1 MSVETQAL
9 VPANSSVADFLAEI
23 GRVIRECES
32 SKPSRLS
39 FMALKKWRQDKS
51 RQIAEVT
58 NRYAGNSQNA
68 LVPSGNGDISSV
80 DIEALEEADG
90 HIIKATCAAEKA
102 REKMVRIENFRVF
115 KIKSGESYFLIS
127 FIVKDSQGMIKIS
140 PTYKIEYQSISVF
153 VNVSA
158 DRPVFVVLR
167 PQSNNKYWHQ
177 IEFHVHSENDMK
189 FLL

>member
-51 RQIAEVT
+51 RQI
-58 NRYAGNSQNA
+58 A

>member
-90 HIIKATCAAEKA
+90 HIVKATCAAKA
-102 REKMVRIENFRVF
+102 TAEKMIRIDDFRVF
-115 KIKSGESYFLIS
+115 GLEEGNYFTIS